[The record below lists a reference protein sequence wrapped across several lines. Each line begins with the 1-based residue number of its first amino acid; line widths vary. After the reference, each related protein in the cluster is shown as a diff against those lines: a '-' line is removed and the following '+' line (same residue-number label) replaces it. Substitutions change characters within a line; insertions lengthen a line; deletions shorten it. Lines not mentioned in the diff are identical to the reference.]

1 MLAEIAACNAAFGVI
16 KQVVS
21 NGQDLLNAGKAIAK
35 FVSGKEELQRQVAG
49 KDKSKAN
56 QSDLEAFLALEKIRE
71 QELELKQMMIY
82 LGRPG
87 LWTDYQKYCAEAR
100 KARRQSEKEAIAR
113 RKKIIYRS
121 MVGGLI
127 SVFVILITGII
138 VLVYMAAQ
146 GKL

>member
-56 QSDLEAFLALEKIRE
+56 QSDLEAFLALEKIRQ

-87 LWTDYQKYCAEAR
+87 LWTDYQRFCAEAR
-100 KARRQSEKEAIAR
+100 RARRQQEKEDIAK

-121 MVGGLI
+121 LVGGLI
-127 SVFVILITGII
+127 TVFVILITGII
-138 VLVYMAAQ
+138 SLVILAAQ